1 MNRFEIVTDTSND
14 LEKSY
19 IEEHGIKTAS
29 FYITVDGEVHL
40 KDQIEIS
47 AEELYKIMRST
58 SNLFPKTSQP
68 SAYDY
73 EQLYRPILESGKD
86 ILCFTIAE
94 TLSGSNQSAHIAA
107 DTLKPEFPDRKIE
120 VIDSRSASLGLG
132 KLIESAVRL
141 RDIGVGLED
150 CAERVREQAQTSGI
164 FIVLNT
170 LDYLENGGRIGKT
183 SAFAAGL
190 LNLKPIVSFENSD
203 LKFNSAARG
212 MKKAVEKAK
221 NLIDDRIKDDPNS
234 YELFVIH
241 GDALELANEI
251 VVDLEEKY
259 NTVINQAPPL
269 VCATVISHVGPGV
282 VALGY
287 IKKHI

>member
-1 MNRFEIVTDTSND
+1 MNRFEIVTDTSHD
-14 LEKSY
+14 LNKIY
-19 IEEHGIKTAS
+19 IDENGIKEAS
-29 FYITVDGEVHL
+29 FYITLDGKVHL
-40 KDQIEIS
+40 KDKVEIS
-47 AEELYKIMRST
+47 SEELYTEMRSKK
-58 SNLFPKTSQP
+58 NLFPKTSQP

-73 EQLYRPILESGKD
+73 EQIYRPILEAGKD
-86 ILCFTIAE
+86 ILCFTIAVS
-94 TLSGSNQSAHIAA
+94 LSGSNQSAHIAA
-107 DTLKPEFPDRKIE
+107 DTLQSEFPDRKIE
-120 VIDSRSASLGLG
+120 IVDSRSASLGLG
-132 KLIESAVRL
+132 KLIESAVKL
-141 RDIGVGLED
+141 REMGVSLEE
-150 CAERVREQAQTSGI
+150 CAKKVREQAQTSGI

-212 MKKAVEKAK
+212 MKKAIEKGK
-221 NLIDDRIKDDPNS
+221 KLIDDRIKDDPNS

-241 GDALELANEI
+241 GDAIELGNEI
-251 VVDLEEKY
+251 QADLEEKY
-259 NTVINQAPPL
+259 NTVINQEPPL